1 MRRHLFPL
9 AFLAACTTQTATP
22 PAAPARDAA
31 ADRAAILAA
40 DRAFADSTYAHGL
53 DGWMSFYTADA
64 VRLRLGE
71 TAHSLLP
78 PGEPATQARWTFAHH
93 TVAAATREDGATFFV
108 LQAKQTDQSDARGI
122 ERVTSEFRALR
133 SGA

>member
-1 MRRHLFPL
+1 MHDDVIKRWFGRLHNV
-9 AFLAACTTQTATP
+9 AGVAAYGL
-22 PAAPARDAA
+22 RDAA
-31 ADRAAILAA
+31 GNVYSRTWNAQL
-40 DRAFADSTYAHGL
+40 TEGTL
-53 DGWMSFYTADA
+53 NELW
-64 VRLRLGE
+64 LRLGE